1 MVTIMMMLM
10 MIITDDIITGWHGRI
25 IIYMWKSC
33 SEELLSHN
41 MMVMLI
47 MTIWYDKNNDVT
59 KYWTTFLWTATKNSI
74 LIIRIFIDVYSS
86 SKMNHNCLQRFT
98 EAAVLKTA
106 VSAWMWSPRA
116 KLIKIWIQ
124 CNFTMKVFGKN
135 TIHIQVKIC
144 IDLRTDGKHIH
155 IIKDSLAICKC
166 CQNKPSAGSHE
177 GILFIKT
184 VLMFV
189 ALY

>member
-1 MVTIMMMLM
+1 MTV
-10 MIITDDIITGWHGRI
+10 
-25 IIYMWKSC
+25 
-33 SEELLSHN
+33 
-41 MMVMLI
+41 LI
-47 MTIWYDKNNDVT
+47 WQNNDVT
-59 KYWTTFLWTATKNSI
+59 KDWTTCLWTATKNSI
-74 LIIRIFIDVYSS
+74 LIIRIFINVYSS

-124 CNFTMKVFGKN
+124 CNFTMKVFGKKH
-135 TIHIQVKIC
+135 HIQVKIC

-166 CQNKPSAGSHE
+166 CQNKPSAVSHE

-184 VLMFV
+184 VLVFV